1 MTNIYSEEPQVLVV
15 DDIAATRAIMRDML
29 YEMGFTSV
37 VEAADGREALEIL
50 KDSRAQLIVCDHMME
65 DVSGLD
71 LLYQLRNHAY
81 LVDIPFIVVSSC
93 ADVTIVETA
102 LDLGAADYI
111 VKPISFQL
119 FRRKIVDVLSR
130 RGRTHG

>member
-1 MTNIYSEEPQVLVV
+1 MTKHCVEEPQVLVV
-15 DDIAATRAIMRDML
+15 DDIPATRAIMRDML
-29 YEMGFTSV
+29 HEMGFTSI
-37 VEAADGREALEIL
+37 VEAGDGRQALEIL
-50 KDSRAQLIVCDHMME
+50 KESRAELIICDHMM
-65 DVSGLD
+65 DDMTGLD

-93 ADVTIVETA
+93 ADVNVVEAA

-111 VKPISFQL
+111 VKPISFKL

-130 RGRTHG
+130 RMRSLA

>member
-50 KDSRAQLIVCDHMME
+50 KDSRAQLIICDHMME

-81 LVDIPFIVVSSC
+81 LVDIPSIVVSSC
-93 ADVTIVETA
+93 ADVTVVETA

-111 VKPISFQL
+111 VKPISFKL

>member
-50 KDSRAQLIVCDHMME
+50 KDSRAQLIICDHMME

-93 ADVTIVETA
+93 ADVTVVETA

-111 VKPISFQL
+111 VKPISFKL